1 MENLNFYTVS
11 SDYVKFLQKE
21 ELHKRGFTRVPNLE
35 YGKDRKQKFFCGIVL
50 QVNEM
55 DYYVPVSSYKK
66 RKKDNFLI
74 YIDGHA
80 VSSLRFNYMFPVPRN
95 LVKIRPITLEPDEKY
110 RTLLSKELRYCVNN
124 QDTIRRLAQRTYKR
138 VLEAKDQGLVCN
150 SCDFLLL
157 EEKCISYMKEHSKE
171 KAIPKETE
179 WER

>member
-21 ELHKRGFTRVPNLE
+21 ELHKRGFTR
-35 YGKDRKQKFFCGIVL
+35 
-50 QVNEM
+50 
-55 DYYVPVSSYKK
+55 
-66 RKKDNFLI
+66 
-74 YIDGHA
+74 
-80 VSSLRFNYMFPVPRN
+80 N
-95 LVKIRPITLEPDEKY
+95 LVKIRPITLENEEKY
-110 RTLLSKELRYCVNN
+110 RTLLSKELRCCVNN

-138 VLEAKDQGLVCN
+138 VLEAKDQGLVYN

-171 KAIPKETE
+171 KAISKETE